1 MRLTVA
7 RRLSVLAVLLAMI
20 GAELGAASQSS
31 NQSTSQSPPPQP
43 FYWWR
48 NEPSKKELGLT
59 ADQVTKI
66 ENIHQS
72 TIGELRQE
80 VDDLQKC
87 EAKLDR
93 LLETSTDEAVLARQI
108 DRVETARA
116 NLNKTRSVMYVR
128 MRLVLNAEQRERLKA
143 MAQRWQAQNPRPGS
157 QNQRPPESGKQTRPD
172 SSKR

>member
-1 MRLTVA
+1 MTLTVA

-20 GAELGAASQSS
+20 GADLGAASQS
-31 NQSTSQSPPPQP
+31 PPQP
-43 FYWWR
+43 FFWWR
-48 NEPSKKELGLT
+48 NEQSKKELGLT
-59 ADQVTKI
+59 TDQVTKI

-128 MRLVLNAEQRERLKA
+128 MRLVLNPDQRERLKA
-143 MAQRWQAQNPRPGS
+143 MAERWQAQNPRPGS
-157 QNQRPPESGKQTRPD
+157 QRPPDSGKQQPARPD
-172 SSKR
+172 STKR